1 MKRLTKL
8 VLAALVISLMM
19 VGTVFAY
26 QQAPMLDNMDLPP
39 IEERLPEN
47 PMVLPVFEAIGQY
60 GGTLRMSMKDPF
72 STGAVHSGF
81 FSEPLVKWDPTGTGF
96 EANLAEKWEV
106 SEDGLVYRFYLRKG
120 VKWSDGVPLTT
131 EDIEFWY
138 YDNLLNT
145 DLTPAFPV
153 WLSSGGEPVELHII
167 DDYTFEFRLKEP
179 NAVFIDNLAFQAGG
193 AAFHSIMTVPKH
205 YLKNFH
211 PDYVDPDE
219 LLAKAQAD
227 GFDTWYDYYYEKRDF
242 RINPDIPVLTA
253 WKPESGLVGREIQ
266 YWTRNPY
273 YWKVD
278 EAGNQLPYI
287 DRVAVR
293 IVGERE
299 ILNMM
304 IANGEID
311 LDFANMTLPDYP
323 FLKEHEESGGYRV
336 LLWKSAFGSQ
346 LQLFPNLFHQDP
358 VMRELFNNRDFRIA
372 LSLAINREEINE
384 FCFLGLATP
393 RAAVI
398 SNVSPYLRPGLDQL
412 YAEYDPA
419 KANAMLDELGLDKR
433 NAAGIR
439 LRPDGKPLQFVI
451 EYPMTSEFG
460 PYDDIIDFVA
470 GYWRDLGID
479 VAVKPLGISIH
490 FDRSYTTEMD
500 FTVWADGRG
509 LHPFIQPSYVFPA
522 EPGRSNGALEYAR
535 WWNTGGKEGIKP
547 EGDILRMMELYQ
559 EFVKEPDPDVRLEI
573 GRDLIELSA
582 RTILGIGTVGLAP
595 IPVVAKDNLR
605 NVPEDAT
612 RDWVLVMIGHL
623 RPEQYF
629 FAQ

>member
-1 MKRLTKL
+1 MKQ
-8 VLAALVISLMM
+8 AISCP
-19 VGTVFAY
+19 TS
-26 QQAPMLDNMDLPP
+26 
-39 IEERLPEN
+39 
-47 PMVLPVFEAIGQY
+47 IG
-60 GGTLRMSMKDPF
+60 LRF
-72 STGAVHSGF
+72 
-81 FSEPLVKWDPTGTGF
+81 
-96 EANLAEKWEV
+96 
-106 SEDGLVYRFYLRKG
+106 
-120 VKWSDGVPLTT
+120 
-131 EDIEFWY
+131 
-138 YDNLLNT
+138 
-145 DLTPAFPV
+145 
-153 WLSSGGEPVELHII
+153 
-167 DDYTFEFRLKEP
+167 
-179 NAVFIDNLAFQAGG
+179 
-193 AAFHSIMTVPKH
+193 
-205 YLKNFH
+205 
-211 PDYVDPDE
+211 
-219 LLAKAQAD
+219 
-227 GFDTWYDYYYEKRDF
+227 
-242 RINPDIPVLTA
+242 
-253 WKPESGLVGREIQ
+253 
-266 YWTRNPY
+266 
-273 YWKVD
+273 
-278 EAGNQLPYI
+278 
-287 DRVAVR
+287 R

-500 FTVWADGRG
+500 FTVWADGLRSASV
-509 LHPFIQPSYVFPA
+509 HQPSYVFPA

-612 RDWVLVMIGHL
+612 RDWVLVAIGHL